1 MRLALVTSLILS
13 VAFTGYG
20 PLSGLEKQPAV
31 FEAAT
36 IKLNRSGSRSS
47 DSTTRN
53 GHLIATNIS
62 LKSLMQY
69 EAYGIPGSRILGGPK
84 WLDSTRFDVEAKMD
98 DSTADRLQALP
109 HSERR
114 IEEQAM
120 VQQLLA
126 DRFKLAVHR
135 ETRELPVYALVA
147 AKKGPKLQPSKTT
160 AEGSHTSS
168 TGTRSGLQLTA
179 EGVSLPQFADALTQR
194 LFLELGRDVVDRTEI
209 KGRFD
214 ITLKWMPNS
223 EIARNQTDGPSASA
237 DDNPAIFTAIQEQ
250 LGLKLE
256 PAKAPIEVIVIDHAE
271 MPSDN

>member
-62 LKSLMQY
+62 LRSLMQY

-84 WLDSTRFDVEAKMD
+84 WLDTTRFDVEAKMD
-98 DSTADRLQALP
+98 DSTAERLQALP

-114 IEEQAM
+114 IEQQAM
-120 VQQLLA
+120 VQRLLA

-135 ETRELPVYALVA
+135 ETRELPVYSLVA
-147 AKKGPKLQPSKTT
+147 AQKGPKLQPAKTT

-209 KGRFD
+209 KGKFD
-214 ITLKWMPNS
+214 VTLKWMPNS
-223 EIARNQTDGPSASA
+223 EIAQNQTNGPSASA